1 MTSSRTWLFPYF
13 YLWSWVVAPLLG
25 WLSGWLPYFQAPYLN
40 TSMPWGRRMSV
51 LWLSIW
57 SKEIFVF
64 LKISPVSFCI
74 YLIVKNWVTC
84 PFWPITY
91 KKHLTSGTHLGS
103 EGYSQLRLRLHGGR
117 LGVQRKL
124 KFCWERRRDIWMLAR
139 HLTKIFTIHKFHYYC
154 FYYSFFKSSAFA
166 LDCLFSVSF
175 LFWESWVWSYSAFS
189 VCAGLF
195 DPCLF

>member
-1 MTSSRTWLFPYF
+1 ML
-13 YLWSWVVAPLLG
+13 VPLLG

-40 TSMPWGRRMSV
+40 TSNV
-51 LWLSIW
+51 LRKKDVCPMTLSEA
-57 SKEIFVF
+57 KKFYF
-64 LKISPVSFCI
+64 LKISPASFCI

-84 PFWPITY
+84 PFWPITC
-91 KKHLTSGTHLGS
+91 KKHLTSGTHLVGS
-103 EGYSQLRLRLHGGR
+103 EGYSQLRLKLHGGR
-117 LGVQRKL
+117 LGVRRKL

-139 HLTKIFTIHKFHYYC
+139 HLTKISTIHNFHYYC
-154 FYYSFFKSSAFA
+154 FYYYFFKSSAFA

-175 LFWESWVWSYSAFS
+175 LFWESWFWSYSAFS